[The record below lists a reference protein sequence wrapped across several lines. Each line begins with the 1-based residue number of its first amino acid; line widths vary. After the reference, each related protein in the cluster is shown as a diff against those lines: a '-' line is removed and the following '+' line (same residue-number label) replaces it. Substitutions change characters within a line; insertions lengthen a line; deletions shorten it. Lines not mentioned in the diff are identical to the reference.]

1 VIPID
6 FTAYLWLNWAILFLT
21 AGALSMLLLLS
32 LLAAAQDREDL

>member
-1 VIPID
+1 MML
-6 FTAYLWLNWAILFLT
+6 FALGYL